1 MAIEAVS
8 DIVKDGVSA
17 FSSGS
22 GGAITGFVVPF
33 TGTGAS
39 QNVTIPAAS
48 SASELLVFFGP
59 ARQLSNSYT
68 SIGTTVNVTAPS
80 GVGCEIVKLPGFK
93 GDTGAT
99 GANGTNGTNGTA
111 DAVGEYSNGS
121 NPTSP
126 STGLRLFARKNAG
139 RNRLAYIGP
148 AGIDVSVQAF
158 LGANKVG
165 YWGAQGNSNTAF
177 NTAAPGLML
186 FNFGHAATG
195 TATARAVATTNLFTS
210 SRRLGFLSSGTVG
223 NSAGT
228 RHNALQFWTGNAAGL
243 GGFEYVARF
252 GISQVNA
259 TTRFFVGMSTS
270 AAVIANSEPMNN
282 AALLGFGAN
291 MSQTTM
297 RVWSGGGTAVDLG
310 ANFPVKTQNSD
321 LYEVRIFCPPNTGS
335 AGNIYWSVTRLNTG
349 HYSEGVFDSLY
360 TPSGLLSPQ
369 IWINNGTTASA
380 VAIDVISQ
388 YIETDV

>member
-17 FSSGS
+17 FSSG
-22 GGAITGFVVPF
+22 GGGSITGFVVPF

-39 QNVTIPAAS
+39 QNVTIPDAS
-48 SASELLVFFGP
+48 SATGLLVFFGA

-68 SIGTTVNVTAPS
+68 TSGTTVTVTAPS
-80 GVGCEIVKLPGFK
+80 GLACEIVKLPGFK
-93 GDTGAT
+93 GDTGPS
-99 GANGTNGTNGTA
+99 GANGTNGTVDTI
-111 DAVGEYSNGS
+111 GEYGNGA
-121 NPTSP
+121 NPSSP
-126 STGLRLFARKNAG
+126 GSGLRIFARKNAA

-148 AGIDVSVQAF
+148 SGIDVSVQAF

-165 YWGAQGNSNTAF
+165 YWGAQGNSATAF
-177 NTAAPGLML
+177 NTAAPGIML

-210 SRRLGFLSSGTVG
+210 TRRLGFLSSGTAG

-228 RHNALQFWTGNAAGL
+228 RYNALQFWTGNAAGL

-259 TTRFFVGMSTS
+259 TTRLFVGMSTS
-270 AAVIANSEPMNN
+270 SAVITNGEPMNN
-282 AALLGFGAN
+282 AALRGFGAN

-310 ANFPVKTQNSD
+310 ANFPVNTQNAD

-335 AGNIYWSVTRLNTG
+335 AGDIHWSVARLNTG

-360 TPSGLLSPQ
+360 KPSGLLSPQ

-388 YIETDV
+388 YIETDT